1 MTLTSPLGLIVRLLM
16 TWLVEAAGLYLMLRY
31 LPDVQ
36 IINWEAAVLAAVVI
50 GLLNALV
57 RPVILRLASNLGIFP
72 FLIVA
77 LFLNGLLVMAAGWI
91 VPGFAV
97 GGLFT
102 PFVVA
107 FGLAVLNTAFTAL
120 LSIEDD
126 DLFYRNVIRRLS
138 QRMDAGGDMAGTG
151 TVIIQIDGLA
161 EPILRR
167 AIGEGRM
174 PTLSSWLAAGTHQLT
189 PWECEVP
196 SMTTSA
202 QAGILHG
209 NNGDLPAF
217 YWYDKRDRRL
227 MSSAN
232 PRDLFAVQK
241 RVSDG
246 HGLLHDDGVS
256 VTNLFSGDAAR
267 TVMTVG
273 TLVDEEGSIQADP
286 QDFYGYLLN
295 PYNLYRGITG
305 IIGEAFVDVWQAL
318 RQKLLNQHPRIRRIG
333 LFTLQRGAAT
343 VLLRDATTW
352 TVIASMYQGHRV
364 IYCDYLGY
372 DEVGHFAGPETRD
385 AVATLSSIDR
395 QLRQIARAADGAPR
409 TYQLVVLSDHGQT
422 TAPIFQSVYG
432 YPLDQIVRE
441 AMERGNDVRTST
453 LRVSGGRGEPA
464 GYLSAFLNQVA
475 GAPGVRGRGARRLLA
490 TKRGSG
496 LIDPVGDHIKHE
508 SADEVE
514 IVVTSSGSLAH
525 IYFAQI
531 PERLSLEDITLAY
544 PALIPALVAHQGIG
558 MVLVR
563 SEKRGAIVMSD
574 EGIRELEPDRDR
586 VVEGE
591 DPLATFTKHAPHFLC
606 RLAGYEHSGDIIV
619 NGTFNPSTN
628 QVIGFDDLVGAHG
641 GLGGM
646 QTQPFLIY
654 PSEWTDTP
662 PELVGSVDVHHFLM
676 KHTRADQQASSGQ
689 PDSVTRGPAD
699 DREAN
704 DTEGE
709 QHTTPEWTKREQ
721 EQAASSAI
729 TGAPTQD
736 DAS

>member
-1 MTLTSPLGLIVRLLM
+1 MTLTSPLGLIVRALV

-31 LPDVQ
+31 LPDVRVV
-36 IINWEAAVLAAVVI
+36 NWEIAIVAAVVI

-57 RPVILRLASNLGIFP
+57 RPLILRLAANLGIIP

-77 LFLNGLLVMAAGWI
+77 LLLNGILVMVAGWI

-97 GGLFT
+97 DGIIT

-107 FGLAVLNTAFTAL
+107 AALAIINTAFTWL

-138 QRMDAGGDMAGTG
+138 QGAHAEGDLSEPG

-174 PTLSSWLAAGTHQLT
+174 PTLASWLAVQTHRLT
-189 PWECEVP
+189 AWECDVP

-209 NNGDLPAF
+209 TTGGVPAF
-217 YWYDKRDRRL
+217 YWYEKRARRL

-232 PRDLFAVQK
+232 PRDLYAVQQ

-246 HGLLHDDGVS
+246 HGLLHNDGVS
-256 VTNLFSGDAAR
+256 VTNLFSGDARR

-273 TLVDEEGSIQADP
+273 TLLDDEGSFQADP
-286 QDFYGYLLN
+286 QDFYGYLLV
-295 PYNLYRGITG
+295 PYNLYRGVFG
-305 IIGEAFVDVWQAL
+305 MIGEALVDCWQAL
-318 RQKLLNQHPRIRRIG
+318 RQKLLDVRPRVRRVG
-333 LFTLQRGAAT
+333 LFTVQRGAAT

-352 TVIASMYQGHRV
+352 TVIASMYQGHRI

-395 QLRQIARAADGAPR
+395 QIRQIARAAAEAPR
-409 TYQLVVLSDHGQT
+409 PYQLVVLSDHGQT
-422 TAPIFQSVYG
+422 TASIFQSVYG
-432 YPLDQIVRE
+432 YPLDQLVRE
-441 AMERGNDVRTST
+441 GMDRGSDPRLATWN
-453 LRVSGGRGEPA
+453 LSGGRGEPA
-464 GYLSAFLNQVA
+464 GYLRAFLQQVA
-475 GAPGVRGRGARRLLA
+475 GAPGVRGRGARRLLR
-490 TKRGSG
+490 TRRGSG
-496 LIDPVGDHIKHE
+496 LIDPVGEQIQREAAED
-508 SADEVE
+508 VE

-525 IYFAQI
+525 IYFARE
-531 PERLSLEDITLAY
+531 PERLSLEDIALAY
-544 PALIPALVAHQGIG
+544 PALIPTLVAHQGIG

-574 EGIRELEPDRDR
+574 EGIRELEEGRDR
-586 VVEGE
+586 VAEGS
-591 DPLATFTKHAPHFLC
+591 DPLAQYNEHAPRFLC
-606 RLAGYEHSGDIIV
+606 QLAGYEHSGDIIV

-654 PSEWTDTP
+654 PSDWTDA
-662 PELVGSVDVHHFLM
+662 PEIVGAVNLHRFL
-676 KHTRADQQASSGQ
+676 KEHTAPSRTVQHASDE
-689 PDSVTRGPAD
+689 PDE
-699 DREAN
+699 REAA
-704 DTEGE
+704 GS
-709 QHTTPEWTKREQ
+709 
-721 EQAASSAI
+721 AARA
-729 TGAPTQD
+729 
-736 DAS
+736 